1 MDWTLFHSW
10 IGTPY
15 EGWKPGDTIFDRNE
29 PYWTRDGP
37 LPSPAELYEKKC
49 NCVGFLN
56 LVRRSRG
63 LPAIGGTVEWWH
75 AFEHEPFDPTVVYPV
90 GTLFLAPYV
99 DPDDDGHVAIQGPK
113 GLLHSIRKGGLV
125 CQEFPDWSWFSAQVP
140 PEKWICPGL
149 PPGPQMIDYEFLY
162 ALEGAPHGVQT
173 GHWSTTIGPHW
184 GAASMVPSVTG
195 VRTMGCTSAGVGNL
209 ARRSAGLSAIGS
221 ESSWWGAFALVGDLY
236 KPGTLYPMGTLF
248 LRAYRGEEDPGHLG
262 ILTPRGV
269 VHSTP
274 EHGVIFEPE
283 TNHWEMVVLP
293 KDWLTTSM

>member
-1 MDWTLFHSW
+1 MDYELFHSW

-56 LVRRSRG
+56 LVRRSQG
-63 LPAIGGTVEWWH
+63 LPAIGGTVEWWY
-75 AFEHEPFDPTVVYPV
+75 AFEREPFDSTVVYPV

-140 PEKWICPGL
+140 PEKWIAAPGEGGYYML
-149 PPGPQMIDYEFLY
+149 DYAFLY
-162 ALEGAPHGVQT
+162 ALEGTPYGGDQGPWFNVRAPYWTSGLPLLHPDIIREQ
-173 GHWSTTIGPHW
+173 
-184 GAASMVPSVTG
+184 
-195 VRTMGCTSAGVGNL
+195 GCNNAGVGNL
-209 ARRSAGLSAIGS
+209 ARRSAGLCAIGRM
-221 ESSWWGAFALVGDLY
+221 SSWWGAYALSGELY
-236 KPGTLYPMGTLF
+236 KPGTIYPMGTLF
-248 LRAYRGEEDPGHLG
+248 LQAYRGEDDTGHLG

-269 VHSTP
+269 LHSTP
-274 EHGVIFEPE
+274 ERGVVFEPE
-283 TNHWEMVVLP
+283 TNLWELAVLP
-293 KDWLTTSM
+293 RDWLTTSV